1 MRNWLGKTLAEVL
14 APTSTA
20 TPDLAPKGPSW
31 SADRFSYGAAPTSS
45 TRPAFARGPVVRLPA
60 DRTSWRRHAVAMVPL
75 LIAAVWIMRQFLL
88 SSGIPA
94 GSDMFG
100 FVARARENSSW
111 THMVSVWAP
120 SYYGAPRQFT
130 LDLVLGLVNHLTG
143 NPVATVKLLA
153 FGTLFGAGAFTYL
166 LAYRWYGSTWVAS
179 AAGLLYMTS
188 QQSLSRWGTG
198 QLNHEIGFALAPL
211 LIYVVAG
218 CV

>member
-31 SADRFSYGAAPTSS
+31 SAERFSYGAAPASS

-111 THMVSVWAP
+111 AHMVSVWAP

-130 LDLVLGLVNHLTG
+130 LDLVLGLVNHFTG

-153 FGTLFGAGAFTYL
+153 FATLFVMNLCGWGRVRSGGPTYFVEPPE
-166 LAYRWYGSTWVAS
+166 TTPTPTVE
-179 AAGLLYMTS
+179 MTERE
-188 QQSLSRWGTG
+188 LTPVR
-198 QLNHEIGFALAPL
+198 
-211 LIYVVAG
+211 
-218 CV
+218 